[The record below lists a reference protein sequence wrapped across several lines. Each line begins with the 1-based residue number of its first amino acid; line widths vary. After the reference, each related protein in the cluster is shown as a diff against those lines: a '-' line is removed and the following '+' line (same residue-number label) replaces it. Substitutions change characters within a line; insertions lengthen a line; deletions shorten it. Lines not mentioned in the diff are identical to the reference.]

1 MTGVQTCAL
10 PISVFEQTWYALPQA
25 ADAAVLR
32 ERWQKLRTLRSSVLK
47 LLEDLRVAGKIG
59 SSLAGEVDLY
69 ADGESHALLESFGD
83 DLRFPLITSRATVHR
98 GVDATAVATALPG
111 VGVNVSATGYT
122 QCERCWHYREDVGA
136 DTAHAEI
143 CGRCVA
149 NLYGAGEPRRF
160 A

>member
-1 MTGVQTCAL
+1 MCSSDL
-10 PISVFEQTWYALPQA
+10 WYALPHA

-69 ADGESHALLESFGD
+69 ADDESHALLESFGD
-83 DLRFPLITSRATVHR
+83 DLRFPLITSRATVHC

-111 VGVNVSATGYT
+111 VSVKVIATSYT
-122 QCERCWHYREDVGA
+122 KCERCWHYREDVGA
-136 DTAHAEI
+136 DAAHAEI

-149 NLYGAGEPRRF
+149 NLFGAGEPRRF